1 MAKQDVKKINT
12 PKTKVAKNSKK
23 GTLGAKVMLFFTL
36 VIFFV
41 ILSIG
46 SIIYFTAYNSLEAQ
60 MVNNTD
66 QITGAV
72 QEGIV
77 SYLTNFEEKVNLL
90 ALNVIVQNSDLS
102 AKNRADALTEF
113 DKVQKSNPDIMNVYL
128 GTAKK
133 DMLLV
138 PKQELPGDYDPTS
151 RPWYTSAIEKNELIW
166 TEPYQDT
173 ATMEWV
179 VSVAK
184 PVMRNNKALGVVA
197 IDIKLSTIAT
207 RLENTKIGK
216 YGYPV
221 LTTQKGITMTHPDPA
236 MISQELIVPELLKLV
251 TNHSTEAIKYNYKGA
266 TKYASVSYFDK
277 LGWALLGTTDTREI
291 SESTNKLLVT
301 IFIIGAVAF
310 GVALV
315 IANFLSKQI
324 SGNVKKVLHGLDL
337 IKQGDFSDTINVK
350 SNDEIEQIADYL
362 NETVGSLGN
371 MIRKIKSISTD
382 LSESAQNLAATSE
395 ETSASADEVARTVDD
410 IARGA
415 SDQARDAENGAVIAQ
430 QLSTRFQA
438 LSDKTSSMI
447 DSAKGVM
454 SSNEI
459 GLKSVT
465 ELRQTSE
472 QANAAN
478 SNIEQ
483 VINELDA
490 KTQSI
495 EEILNSISAISVQ
508 TNLLA
513 LNASIEAAR
522 AGEHGRG
529 FAVVADEIR
538 KLAEQSS
545 RSAEEVRVIVTNI
558 KGDSTKTVQSMSEVK
573 RISQAQFKAVEN
585 VNASFANISMSI
597 SKISSEIDQISIS
610 VDQLSSDKEQIVS
623 SIENISAV
631 SEETAAASEE
641 VSASMDQQTT
651 AVEEVAKAA
660 EKLNEISIEL
670 TQETEKFKV

>member
-1 MAKQDVKKINT
+1 MAKQNVQKIN
-12 PKTKVAKNSKK
+12 VAKPKLTRAVKK

-46 SIIYFTAYNSLEAQ
+46 SIIYYTAYNSLEAQ
-60 MVNNTD
+60 MVNSTD

-90 ALNVIVQNSDLS
+90 ALNVIVQNSDIS
-102 AKNRADALTEF
+102 AKNRADAMAEF
-113 DKVQKSNPDIMNVYL
+113 DKIQKSNPDIMNVYM
-128 GTAKK
+128 GTSKK
-133 DMLLV
+133 DMMLM
-138 PKQELPGDYDPTS
+138 PEQSLPADYDPTG
-151 RPWYTSAIEKNELIW
+151 RPWYTGAVEKQELIW
-166 TEPYQDT
+166 TEPYQDAST
-173 ATMEWV
+173 GAWI

-197 IDIKLSTIAT
+197 LDIKLDTIAT
-207 RLENTKIGK
+207 RLGNTKIGK

-221 LTTQKGITMTHPDPA
+221 LATQTGITMTHPNKDL
-236 MISQELIVPELLKLV
+236 ISKEMPVPELLKLI
-251 TNHSTEAIKYNYKGA
+251 TSHSEEAIQYVFKGE
-266 TKYASVSYFDK
+266 TKYASVSYLDK
-277 LGWALLGTTDTREI
+277 LGWALIGTTDTREI
-291 SESTNKLLVT
+291 SESTNKLLFT
-301 IFIIGAVAF
+301 ILIIGVVAF
-310 GVALV
+310 AVALV
-315 IANFLSKQI
+315 VANYLSRQI
-324 SGNVKKVLHGLDL
+324 TKNVKIVLHGLDL
-337 IKQGDFSDTINVK
+337 IKKGDFSGTIVVK
-350 SNDEIEQIADYL
+350 SNDEIEQIANYL
-362 NETVGSLGN
+362 TETTTSLGD
-371 MIRKIKSISTD
+371 MIRKIQVISTD

-395 ETSASADEVARTVDD
+395 ETSASADEVARTVED

-430 QLSTRFQA
+430 QLSSRFQA
-438 LSDKTSSMI
+438 LSDKTNSMI

-454 SSNEI
+454 ASNEV

-472 QANAAN
+472 QASAAN
-478 SNIEQ
+478 LNIES

-495 EEILNSISAISVQ
+495 EAILNSISAISVQ

-558 KGDSTKTVQSMSEVK
+558 KGDSTKTVQSMGEVK
-573 RISQAQFKAVEN
+573 RISEAQFKAVEN
-585 VNASFANISMSI
+585 VNASFANISKSI
-597 SKISSEIDQISIS
+597 GLISSEIDQISIS
-610 VDQLSSDKEQIVS
+610 VEQLSSDKEQIVS

-641 VSASMDQQTT
+641 VSASMDQQTI

-670 TQETEKFKV
+670 SQETEKFKI